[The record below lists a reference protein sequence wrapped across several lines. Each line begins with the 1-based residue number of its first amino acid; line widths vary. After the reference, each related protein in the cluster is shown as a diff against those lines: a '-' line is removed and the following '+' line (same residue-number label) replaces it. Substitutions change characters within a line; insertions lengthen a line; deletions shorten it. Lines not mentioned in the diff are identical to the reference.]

1 MNQTSNKKRLD
12 IALTER
18 GLLPSRSTSK
28 DFIKRK
34 QVYVNNKLIDK
45 ASFQVSD
52 TDIIELKSKLKY
64 VSRGALKLEKA
75 MQVFNINFKDKI
87 MLDIGSS
94 TGGFTDLALQNN
106 INEVIAVDVG
116 TNQLHKSLR
125 NNKKVSL
132 FEQTDFRDM
141 DTDLIRKA
149 DIITIDVSFIS
160 VKKLIPK
167 LSLLTNAKELVL
179 LIKPQF
185 ECGKEASD
193 IYHGIIL
200 NKDIH
205 KNVIKDLIKE
215 FNDIHFYLKGIT
227 YSPLQGGSG
236 NIEYLAYFTRNE
248 GINIDTDAVVKDAF
262 KEFQVN
268 G

>member
-45 ASFQVSD
+45 ASFLVSD
-52 TDIIELKSKLKY
+52 TDIIELKSELKY

-75 MQVFNINFKDKI
+75 MQVFDISFSDKI

-106 INEVIAVDVG
+106 IKEVICVDVG

-125 NNKKVSL
+125 NNKKVYL
-132 FEQTDFRDM
+132 FEQIDFRDM
-141 DTDLIRKA
+141 DTDLIKKA

-167 LSLLTNAKELVL
+167 LSLLTSAKELVL

-193 IYHGIIL
+193 TYHGIIL
-200 NKDIH
+200 NQDIH

-215 FNDIHFYLKGIT
+215 FKDIHFYLNGLT

-248 GINIDTDAVVKDAF
+248 GININTNEVVKEAF

>member
-1 MNQTSNKKRLD
+1 MNQTSNKIRLD

-34 QVYVNNKLIDK
+34 QVYVNNKLIEK
-45 ASFQVSD
+45 ASFLVSEND
-52 TDIIELKSKLKY
+52 NIELKSELKY

-75 MQVFNINFKDKI
+75 MNTFHIDFKNKI

-94 TGGFTDLALQNN
+94 TGGFTNLALQNN
-106 INEVIAVDVG
+106 IKEVIAVDVG

-125 NNKKVSL
+125 NNKKISL

-141 DTDLIRKA
+141 DTDFIKSA

-167 LSLLTNAKELVL
+167 ISLLTNAKELVL

-193 IYHGIIL
+193 NYHGIIL

-205 KNVIKDLIKE
+205 KNVIKDLINE
-215 FNDIHFYLKGIT
+215 FNDIHFYLNGLT

-236 NIEYLAYFTRNE
+236 NIEYLAYFTRKE
-248 GINIDTDAVVKDAF
+248 EINIDTNAVVKEAF